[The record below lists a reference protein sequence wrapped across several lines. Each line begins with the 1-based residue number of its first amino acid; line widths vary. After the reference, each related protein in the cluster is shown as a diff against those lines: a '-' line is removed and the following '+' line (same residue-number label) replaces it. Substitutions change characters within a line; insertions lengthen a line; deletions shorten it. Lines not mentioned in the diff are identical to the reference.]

1 MGEDKA
7 EYSRRLKD
15 LSELTMQAA
24 MSGKPVDKAV
34 MDEKPVNQVKAV
46 NLLADLIS
54 RAYSEEDAL
63 LAQQRAKADVSLQ
76 VSWICW
82 ICFTCSCPVDCT
94 CVDSFFSRQFYES
107 SWQSLVRGSTN
118 KLWCKC
124 VNIYLKLIDKY
135 RHIETNTRCS
145 IYLNCNDEHDEPF
158 KHQ

>member
-7 EYSRRLKD
+7 EHSRRLKD
-15 LSELTMQAA
+15 LPELTMQAA

-76 VSWICW
+76 VS
-82 ICFTCSCPVDCT
+82 
-94 CVDSFFSRQFYES
+94 
-107 SWQSLVRGSTN
+107 
-118 KLWCKC
+118 
-124 VNIYLKLIDKY
+124 
-135 RHIETNTRCS
+135 
-145 IYLNCNDEHDEPF
+145 
-158 KHQ
+158 